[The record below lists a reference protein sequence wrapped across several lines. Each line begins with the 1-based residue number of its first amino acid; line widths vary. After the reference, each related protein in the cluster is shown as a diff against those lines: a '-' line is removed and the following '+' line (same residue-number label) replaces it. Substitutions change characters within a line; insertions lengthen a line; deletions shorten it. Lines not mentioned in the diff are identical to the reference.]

1 MTDRPPD
8 AGPPDP
14 PRIPPPPRPDLPP
27 GAPPP
32 EPAGAPPRPRWT
44 PLEAIP
50 VLLIAFLLVAVL
62 GGLAS
67 ALSGSCSGRFLL
79 QLAVGELAFPLAV
92 ILWLR
97 LVSHSPLAALGA
109 PRRPL
114 GDVGTGLVGGL
125 ALIGVGYVAG
135 AVVLTVARLILG
147 HSPAQPEQI
156 SACVRGAAFV
166 ASGFGVVL
174 LAPACEETFFRGFLY
189 RGLRERLSP
198 WPSALISG
206 AAFALVHVDPLLI
219 FSLFPVG
226 IGLAF
231 VYERRRSLLASI
243 VAHATFNLVGI
254 VVIALTR

>member
-1 MTDRPPD
+1 MTE
-8 AGPPDP
+8 
-14 PRIPPPPRPDLPP
+14 PPPPRPDRVPEN
-27 GAPPP
+27 PPP
-32 EPAGAPPRPRWT
+32 EPSEGPPRPRWT
-44 PLEAIP
+44 ALEAVP

-62 GGLAS
+62 GSLAS
-67 ALSGSCSGRFLL
+67 ALSGSCRGRFLL
-79 QLAVGELAFPLAV
+79 QLGVGELAFPLAV

-97 LVSHSPLAALGA
+97 LVSHAPLSALGA

-114 GDVGTGLVGGL
+114 GDAGVGVVGGL
-125 ALIGVGYVAG
+125 VLIGVGYVAG
-135 AVVLTVARLILG
+135 AVVLAVARLILG
-147 HSPAQPEQI
+147 HTPAQPEQI
-156 SACVRGAAFV
+156 DACVTGAAFV

-189 RGLRERLSP
+189 RGLRGRLSP

-226 IGLAF
+226 VGLAF
-231 VYERRRSLLASI
+231 VYERRQSLLASI